1 MHSTHI
7 HMHKGTKFN
16 YSNYV
21 CSPGNIIQMVSG
33 EERSPKPALF
43 TPPTTI
49 VHLQPFVISMENC
62 EVSKRIEVI
71 APEGQVTFQG
81 EEHV

>member
-1 MHSTHI
+1 
-7 HMHKGTKFN
+7 MHKGTN
-16 YSNYV
+16 PNYV

-33 EERSPKPALF
+33 EERSPKPPLF

-49 VHLQPFVISMENC
+49 VHLQLPVMSMENC
-62 EVSKRIEVI
+62 EVGKRIEVI
-71 APEGQVTFQG
+71 APEEQVTFQG